1 MKFIGGE
8 KSGVPREFGSGGG
21 IDSGGEIVGLK
32 ARSVKFTSNLH
43 DAATKRT
50 AFRGYK
56 ICVTIRKGIEKQRTA
71 SIIFGKSVKLCGR
84 NDLNEGAN
92 GVGGKI
98 HCATPFNKSSKD
110 MEGTGGGET
119 TRG

>member
-1 MKFIGGE
+1 M
-8 KSGVPREFGSGGG
+8 
-21 IDSGGEIVGLK
+21 
-32 ARSVKFTSNLH
+32 H

-50 AFRGYK
+50 AFRGY
-56 ICVTIRKGIEKQRTA
+56 IIYVTIRKGIEKQRTA

-84 NDLNEGAN
+84 NDLNEGAS
-92 GVGGKI
+92 GVGSGDF
-98 HCATPFNKSSKD
+98 HCATPSNKSSKD

>member
-1 MKFIGGE
+1 M
-8 KSGVPREFGSGGG
+8 
-21 IDSGGEIVGLK
+21 
-32 ARSVKFTSNLH
+32 H

-50 AFRGYK
+50 AFRGHI
-56 ICVTIRKGIEKQRTA
+56 ICVTIRKGIGKPRTA

-98 HCATPFNKSSKD
+98 HCAAPFRRSSKE
-110 MEGTGGGET
+110 MEENETGDGET
-119 TRG
+119 I

>member
-1 MKFIGGE
+1 M
-8 KSGVPREFGSGGG
+8 
-21 IDSGGEIVGLK
+21 
-32 ARSVKFTSNLH
+32 H

-110 MEGTGGGET
+110 IETWGGET
-119 TRG
+119 TLSRSIRG

>member
-1 MKFIGGE
+1 M
-8 KSGVPREFGSGGG
+8 
-21 IDSGGEIVGLK
+21 
-32 ARSVKFTSNLH
+32 SNLH

-50 AFRGYK
+50 TFMGHI
-56 ICVTIRKGIEKQRTA
+56 ICDTIRKGIGRKPRIA

-92 GVGGKI
+92 GDGGKI

-110 MEGTGGGET
+110 IEGTGSGET
-119 TRG
+119 I